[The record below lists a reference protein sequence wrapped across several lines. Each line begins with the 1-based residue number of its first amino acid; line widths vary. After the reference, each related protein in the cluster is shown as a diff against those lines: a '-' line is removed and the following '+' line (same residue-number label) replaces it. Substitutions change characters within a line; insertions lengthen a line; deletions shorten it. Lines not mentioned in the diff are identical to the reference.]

1 MIEFIAKYW
10 QWIIGVVLVPVV
22 VAIIKVAFS
31 KSGRKQTVGDIK
43 GNGNQVINGDV
54 HRTFTKKGNEYA

>member
-1 MIEFIAKYW
+1 MKEFCTGNL
-10 QWIIGVVLVPVV
+10 QWIIGVVVVPIV

-31 KSGRKQTVGDIK
+31 KSGRKQTVGDVK

-54 HRTFTKKGNEYA
+54 HISK

>member
-1 MIEFIAKYW
+1 MIDFIVKYW
-10 QWIIGVVLVPVV
+10 QWIIGVVLVPIV
-22 VAIIKVAFS
+22 VAIINVAFS

-54 HRTFTKKGNEYA
+54 HITNDK

>member
-1 MIEFIAKYW
+1 MIVFLTQHWK
-10 QWIIGVVLVPVV
+10 WIIGAVLIPIV

-31 KSGRKQTVGDIK
+31 KAGKKQKVGDIK

-54 HRTFTKKGNEYA
+54 HITE

>member
-1 MIEFIAKYW
+1 MKGFCTENW
-10 QWIIGVVLVPVV
+10 QWIIGVVVVPIV

-31 KSGRKQTVGDIK
+31 KSGRKQTVGDVK

-54 HRTFTKKGNEYA
+54 HISK

>member
-10 QWIIGVVLVPVV
+10 QWIIGVVLVPIVV
-22 VAIIKVAFS
+22 DIINVAFS

-54 HRTFTKKGNEYA
+54 HITE

>member
-1 MIEFIAKYW
+1 MKEFLAEYW
-10 QWIIGVVLVPVV
+10 QWIIGVVLIPIV

-31 KSGRKQTVGDIK
+31 KSGKKQTVGDIK

-54 HRTFTKKGNEYA
+54 KITK